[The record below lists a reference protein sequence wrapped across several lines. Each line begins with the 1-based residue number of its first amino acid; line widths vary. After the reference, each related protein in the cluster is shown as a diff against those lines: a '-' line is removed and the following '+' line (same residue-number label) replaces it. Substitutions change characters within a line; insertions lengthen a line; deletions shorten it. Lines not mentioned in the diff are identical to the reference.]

1 MVVIVNKKTEVSD
14 KTENENRYQR
24 KFRVVKGLEKEMAWL
39 KKDHRA
45 CHFFLFHLTIE
56 FSGWA
61 ERSSVKQNNNDTAL
75 SEPQSGWGTLA
86 LTPDSHLYQTDA
98 SFFSPSQDLPVE
110 LERQINE
117 GLDVG
122 VVSENNKISD
132 DSGEVNSDLVDNKI
146 VGGCKSNNKFPPA
159 DLISANGVTNSK
171 IKDSINIRNSFFS
184 VIEQLLLRYNS
195 DRDILKIISDI
206 TSLWGMQFKGFPSP
220 FSWLNSKNKEHCQ
233 WLWDEMHK
241 RCVGIPFQPRD
252 HIQQWH
258 FIIATFDN
266 WKGWTIEQLD
276 YLTEKNPKRNPD
288 KLFSDRQGSSKKE
301 IEHKTVL
308 LDELK
313 KAWDQRE
320 RRARRV
326 KDPIAARLTKAAQKK
341 LEFIASI
348 EKTTS
353 KDILNQLIDNAF
365 HEAKRKAL

>member
-1 MVVIVNKKTEVSD
+1 MVMIVNKKTEVSD

-110 LERQINE
+110 LERQINK

-206 TSLWGMQFKGFPSP
+206 TSLWGMQFKRFPSP

-241 RCVGIPFQPRD
+241 RCVGILFQPRD

-288 KLFSDRQGSSKKE
+288 KLFSDRLGSSKKE

-313 KAWDQRE
+313 KAWAQRE

-353 KDILNQLIDNAF
+353 KEILNELINNAF

>member
-1 MVVIVNKKTEVSD
+1 MVMIVNKKTEVSD

-206 TSLWGMQFKGFPSP
+206 TSLWGMQFKRFPSP

-241 RCVGIPFQPRD
+241 RCVGILFQPRD

-288 KLFSDRQGSSKKE
+288 KLFSDRLGSSKKE

-313 KAWDQRE
+313 KAWAQRE

-353 KDILNQLIDNAF
+353 KEILNELINNAF